1 MTGRAGVAVEIAPL
15 RDGGRLLGSV
25 DMEREFE
32 RKTRVSVSG
41 KPLASEAS
49 STRYLVGFGS
59 VLKWS
64 EGRYAVLGKMD
75 YAGDARGNRA
85 ATAAR

>member
-1 MTGRAGVAVEIAPL
+1 MTGRAGVNVEIAPL
-15 RDGGRLLGSV
+15 RDGGRLLDSV
-25 DMEREFE
+25 DVEREFE

-59 VLKWS
+59 VLK
-64 EGRYAVLGKMD
+64 
-75 YAGDARGNRA
+75 
-85 ATAAR
+85 